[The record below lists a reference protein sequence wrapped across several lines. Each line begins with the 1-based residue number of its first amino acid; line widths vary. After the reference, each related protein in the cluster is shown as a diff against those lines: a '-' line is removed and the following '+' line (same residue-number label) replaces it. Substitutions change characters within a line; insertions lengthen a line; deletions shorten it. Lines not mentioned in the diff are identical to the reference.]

1 MIILLKN
8 KSNNLVLWD
17 VRRSTRS
24 DYINGNFTKE
34 YRTNLNVYGFSC
46 LGYTEIL
53 ELSNKEELNDY
64 PEFFL

>member
-24 DYINGNFTKE
+24 DYINGNFTKVNCTE
-34 YRTNLNVYGFSC
+34 LNLYGFSC
-46 LGYTEIL
+46 LGYTKIL
-53 ELSNKEELNDY
+53 ELNDKEELNDY

>member
-24 DYINGNFTKE
+24 DYKDGNFSKE
-34 YRTNLNVYGFSC
+34 YRANLNVFGFSC
-46 LGYTEIL
+46 LGYTKIL
-53 ELSNKEELNDY
+53 ELNDKEELNDC